1 MQSQNSL
8 KQEIAQLQYEVEVY
22 QDLFDL
28 IPIKVWF
35 KDTANRILKVN
46 QSAAEFEGKTVDDLQ
61 GKSCYKIYPKDVAE
75 AYYQDD
81 LQVIQSGESVL
92 NIVEPHVLPST
103 GEEMWVETGKIPYY
117 GKSANVSG
125 VIAFA
130 VDITEKQH
138 IQQELDA
145 VKESIETIKQMVEN
159 DDDKSAILDYLRSL
173 QSDEG

>member
-1 MQSQNSL
+1 M
-8 KQEIAQLQYEVEVY
+8 Y

-46 QSAAEFEGKTVDDLQ
+46 QSAAEFEGKTVNDLQ
-61 GKSCYKIYPKDVAE
+61 GKSCYQIYPKDVAE

-81 LQVIQSGESVL
+81 LKVIQSGESFL

-103 GEEMWVETGKIPYY
+103 GKEMWVETGKIPYY

-130 VDITEKQH
+130 VDITERQQVK
-138 IQQELDA
+138 QELKTTKQSFDN
-145 VKESIETIKQMVEN
+145 SIKTLKQMIES
-159 DDDKSAILDYLRSL
+159 DDDKSVILEYLQSF